1 MSNETTIRANVKV
14 SGLSE
19 LEKANSL
26 IKEMNHS
33 LSSLGRTGGNNGLS
47 GLSSSINKAKVE
59 AKELK
64 AAIKQADDVNLSKV
78 GNAAAESLSKAENKA
93 NQLKAKLEQAN
104 NVNLAK
110 AGSSASEGLNKAE
123 SKAGQLKNKL
133 EQANDVN
140 LSKVG
145 NSASE
150 GLSKA
155 EAKASQLRSKLE
167 QVNNINGG
175 MAGQK
180 ISEGLSR
187 AESKANQF
195 QGSVRKSIAA
205 ERELAS
211 AAHSVAQAE
220 QQSASAAQRGAQ
232 ARQQAV
238 QAARQNAQSE
248 RQMAMIGSSSP
259 DKKEGKVRGAIRD
272 VAGMYTLG
280 NLAANGIM
288 AAGEGVKGLFGSG
301 LSYISQQQASQ
312 VSWASNA
319 RSVNK
324 LLGKNMSNKE
334 ATSFS
339 KGMVKDI
346 SNLATS
352 AGNDYKQVSDAALA
366 FYATGAGVSTA
377 GNKKKTLQLTKDML
391 NLQDAGGMNDEEMG
405 RFISSVAKTL
415 DQDKLTTERLQQLKQ
430 FNPNIDEYLDKAHKK
445 RTGEK
450 AGKVGDYTG
459 DDLVKALHMAGM
471 APGVNDASKKMNQS
485 LAGVQRAIKNG
496 AVRMTAGFEE
506 RLASGLNKA
515 FGGDGKLFSRIT
527 DWFNS
532 PKKTEGFTNKV
543 ADGTAGVISTVGKG
557 GREAFD
563 LAKKLS
569 DVAKPIAGGF
579 STGFIDQVKAF
590 KNGLSTAYNG
600 LKSTAS
606 KLSDTIPK
614 GAKGKFS
621 SIGNELGNATG
632 KITAFLVAV
641 RGLSKLPKIGQ
652 GITKAMQPLLKFAS
666 KLPVVGKGLSGLIS
680 KITGIKKLDETKN
693 LSAAGKMQNAANTM
707 MSAANRMNSGS
718 RNSGFGGNGVKSAGY
733 YGSSNG
739 YYNNGEIY
747 DGYTGP
753 LTRTGLYHSKAGTN
767 GDPNAWFNKLISRGQ
782 NYLGAA
788 NPKHGKG
795 SFVQRIKGNVLTGVG
810 RAGQRVFGES
820 RIGNV
825 IYRGALASGRGLR
838 ATRGFIAKGAPGMN
852 ATFAAM
858 DAMSVIGTTKS
869 GSLAR
874 HKGVGNAVGQGVGST
889 VGMAAGTALGS
900 LIGMPTVGAVA
911 GSFLGGW
918 AGGKVGSWIGSKF
931 GGSKPSG
938 NKLTQQQRD
947 AIKADEIVAKT
958 NFTNGYNSLYQNAGQ
973 KAPVSANKAY
983 KTMNAA
989 SKGNAK
995 SQAAAQLYDQAMQ
1008 AGDLA
1013 SANKYFSQA
1022 QKQVKA
1028 GDAKGVRSA
1037 QSRLSKA
1044 KKAEK
1049 KAYDDAYTKAL
1060 GEAYNNGQRGKA
1072 AREQAKQLAKGDK
1085 NYQKARK
1092 NTKSAQNKV
1101 NKAKKKYKDDTG
1113 EDYKK
1118 SKASSKGKGSKSGA
1132 SKKNSKSG
1140 SKNRGSSK
1148 GSSKPKSKG
1157 SSRKS
1162 SRSKAKSSRGNSK
1175 PASKKSRSSSGKK
1188 RSNGSKNASR
1198 DQKAASRKLDKA
1210 ASNLNKSASK
1220 KAKSSSKRKG
1230 SSKSNNKSRSS
1241 SKPHSKTANVKA
1253 KTKGT
1258 KDAKKLSKATKGVK
1272 SKNAKVK
1279 ANVKGTKDAKKLSK
1293 ATKGVKNKSAKVK
1306 AKTSGGNKVKKL
1318 AKDTKKVK
1326 NKNAKIKAK
1335 TSGGNKVKKLAK
1347 DTKKIKNKN
1356 AKVKVKVSGES
1367 KVKKLAK
1374 DIKKVKNKNARV
1386 RARVSGEGKVKK
1398 LSQNIKK
1405 VKNKNARVRATAS
1418 GAGKVKS
1425 LASSIKRVKNK
1436 TARVRA
1442 SASGAGQVKSLASA
1456 INRVKNKTAR
1466 VTAHA
1471 TGTGQVKSLQSAING
1486 VKNKTAS
1493 VTAKV
1498 TGTGQVKQ
1506 LTSAI
1511 NSVKGKSVSV
1521 TAKVSGTG
1529 EVRGL
1534 ASAIAAVHS
1543 KHVTISAT
1551 VTKSGHLATGTPG
1564 ASNAFRGRLATGT
1577 PGAGASFVAALATG
1591 TPAATTN
1598 QWSANGGVK
1607 KGNYLVNDAP
1617 GADFVEAFMTRAG
1630 TIGLFP
1636 KQRNLIVPLGE
1647 GTQVLN
1653 ANETKKKFPRLKT
1666 GTPSFNIKNDAKS
1679 SNKSEKSTVVN
1690 NNTFNINVNVDGSA
1704 GIDQKL
1710 INKIANQIAEKLTV
1724 AFPESEV

>member
-19 LEKANSL
+19 LERANSL
-26 IKEMNHS
+26 IKEINQS
-33 LSSLGRTGGNNGLS
+33 LSSLGRSGGNNGLS

-64 AAIKQADDVNLSKV
+64 AAIKQADDINLSKV
-78 GNAAAESLSKAENKA
+78 GNTAAEGLTKAENKA

-104 NVNLAK
+104 NVNLNK
-110 AGSSASEGLNKAE
+110 TGNSASEGLSKAENKA
-123 SKAGQLKNKL
+123 SQLKSKL
-133 EQANDVN
+133 EQADNVS

-145 NSASE
+145 NSAVE

-155 EAKASQLRSKLE
+155 EAKASQLKSKLE
-167 QVNNINGG
+167 QVNSVNGS

-195 QGSVRKSIAA
+195 QSSVRRSVSA

-232 ARQQAV
+232 ARQQAA
-238 QAARQNAQSE
+238 QSARQNAQAE
-248 RQMAMIGSSSP
+248 RQMAAISASSP
-259 DKKEGKVRGAIRD
+259 EKKEGKVRGAVRD
-272 VAGMYTLG
+272 VVGMYTLG

-324 LLGKNMSNKE
+324 LLGKDMTNAQ
-334 ATSFS
+334 ATRFS
-339 KGMVKDI
+339 KGMVRDI
-346 SNLATS
+346 QNLATS
-352 AGNDYKQVSDAALA
+352 AGNDYGQVSDAALA

-430 FNPNIDEYLDKAHKK
+430 FNPNIDEYLNRAHKE
-445 RTGEK
+445 RTGK
-450 AGKVGDYTG
+450 DAGKPGDYSG

-471 APGVNDASKKMNQS
+471 APGVSDASKKMNQS
-485 LAGVQRAIKNG
+485 LAGVQRAVKNG
-496 AVRMTAGFEE
+496 MVRMTAGFEE
-506 RLASGLNKA
+506 RLGKGLNKA

-527 DWFNS
+527 DWFNN

-543 ADGTAGVISTVGKG
+543 ADGTTGVISAVGKG
-557 GREAFD
+557 GREAID

-606 KLSDTIPK
+606 KLSDAIPK

-621 SIGNELGNATG
+621 TIGNELGNATG
-632 KITAFLVAV
+632 KVTAFLVAI
-641 RGLSKLPKIGQ
+641 RGLSKLPGIGQ

-680 KITGIKKLDETKN
+680 KITGIKKLDEAKN
-693 LSAAGKMQNAANTM
+693 MSAAGKMQNAANTM
-707 MSAANRMNSGS
+707 MSAANRMNSGG
-718 RNSGFGGNGVKSAGY
+718 RNGGFGGGVSST
-733 YGSSNG
+733 YGSSTG
-739 YYNNGEIY
+739 YYNNGELY

-782 NYLGAA
+782 NYLSAA
-788 NPKHGKG
+788 NPQHGKG
-795 SFVQRIKGNVLTGVG
+795 SFVQRIKGNVLAGVG

-820 RIGNV
+820 RVGNAV
-825 IYRGALASGRGLR
+825 YRGALATGRGLR
-838 ATRGFIAKGAPGMN
+838 AARGFIGRGAPGMN

-931 GGSKPSG
+931 GGSKPSS

-958 NFTNGYNSLYQNAGQ
+958 NFTNGYNSLYQSAGQ
-973 KAPVSANKAY
+973 KPPVSAAKAY
-983 KTMNAA
+983 KTMSAA

-995 SQAAAQLYDQAMQ
+995 AQAAAQLYDQAMQ

-1028 GDAKGVRSA
+1028 GDAKGIKNA
-1037 QSRLSKA
+1037 QSKLSKA
-1044 KKAEK
+1044 KKNEK

-1060 GEAYNNGQRGKA
+1060 GEAYNQKLHGKD
-1072 AREQAKQLAKGDK
+1072 ARNQAKLLAKGDK

-1118 SKASSKGKGSKSGA
+1118 PKASSKGKGSKGGA
-1132 SKKNSKSG
+1132 SSKSKPKK
-1140 SKNRGSSK
+1140 SGSSK
-1148 GSSKPKSKG
+1148 GSG
-1157 SSRKS
+1157 SRKP
-1162 SRSKAKSSRGNSK
+1162 SRSKSKSSRGSSK
-1175 PASKKSRSSSGKK
+1175 PSSKKSRSSSSGKK
-1188 RSNGSKNASR
+1188 RSSRSNKSASR
-1198 DQKAASRKLDKA
+1198 DQKSASRKLDKA
-1210 ASNLNKSASK
+1210 ASNMNKAASK
-1220 KAKSSSKRKG
+1220 KAKSSSKSKSHSGSKG
-1230 SSKSNNKSRSS
+1230 SSNKRS
-1241 SKPHSKTANVKA
+1241 NVKA
-1253 KTKGT
+1253 SVKGT
-1258 KDAKKLSKATKGVK
+1258 KKAKDLSKATKGVK
-1272 SKNAKVK
+1272 NKNAKVK

-1293 ATKGVKNKSAKVK
+1293 ATKGVKSKNAKVKAKTSGGNKVKKLAKDTKNVKNKNAKIK

-1326 NKNAKIKAK
+1326 NKNAKIKVK
-1335 TSGGNKVKKLAK
+1335 TSGENKVKKLSK
-1347 DTKKIKNKN
+1347 D
-1356 AKVKVKVSGES
+1356 
-1367 KVKKLAK
+1367 L
-1374 DIKKVKNKNARV
+1374 KKVKNKNAKVRV
-1386 RARVSGEGKVKK
+1386 RVSGENKVKK
-1398 LSQNIKK
+1398 LARDIKK
-1405 VKNKNARVRATAS
+1405 VKNKNARVRATAT

-1466 VTAHA
+1466 VRASA

-1521 TAKVSGTG
+1521 SAKVNGTG
-1529 EVRGL
+1529 EVRAL
-1534 ASAIAAVHS
+1534 ASAINAVHS
-1543 KHVTISAT
+1543 KHVTITAT
-1551 VTKSGHLATGTPG
+1551 VSKSGHLATGTPG
-1564 ASNAFRGRLATGT
+1564 ATSAFNGRLATGT
-1577 PGAGASFVAALATG
+1577 PGASKSFIAALAKG
-1591 TPAATTN
+1591 TPAATTA

-1607 KGNYLVNDAP
+1607 RGNYLVNDAP
-1617 GADFVEAFMTRAG
+1617 GADFVESFMTKAG

-1636 KQRNLIVPLGE
+1636 KQRNLVVPLEE

-1666 GTPSFNIKNDAKS
+1666 GTPTFNLKNENS
-1679 SNKSEKSTVVN
+1679 SNQKSQKSTTVN
-1690 NNTFNINVNVDGSA
+1690 HNTFNINVNVDGSG

-1710 INKIANQIAEKLTV
+1710 INQIANQIAEKLTI